1 MTTGDETVSGTG
13 GWFYEDL
20 QPRIVDA
27 VVDYAHEPAGPVK
40 VSVVRRDGI
49 ESGYLWAE
57 DASDA
62 AGFVPTVAGGTDAV
76 NAGVSFSLRLRN
88 AKSRGLTPVEA
99 IQEIIDDGP
108 SALGQAEPIKAEPMS
123 FADLQAMAP
132 RLARHPRYMDAEPS
146 AADRGQPRRR
156 GGD

>member
-1 MTTGDETVSGTG
+1 MAEISGIGSAEVCGKSYPAGGLTDIVIVGQVVAMTTD
-13 GWFYEDL
+13 
-20 QPRIVDA
+20 IVA
-27 VVDYAHEPAGPVK
+27 
-40 VSVVRRDGI
+40 
-49 ESGYLWAE
+49 
-57 DASDA
+57 DA